1 MLDLV
6 PSANTTVEDIIDIS
20 PLAPP
25 IKIKDVMN
33 TLGGP
38 FCYIYL

>member
-1 MLDLV
+1 MNV
-6 PSANTTVEDIIDIS
+6 PPSPPVTLNDVIDIS

-25 IKIKDVMN
+25 VRVGDLVN
-33 TLGGP
+33 TLSGP